1 MWPTLLS
8 PWIDPDS
15 LIWNILYQTS
25 RSSDILATVGKVSV
39 VRNGNMEGK
48 DKKAPSFRNE
58 PFNRKKDLLFL
69 FPIWYDHPWAFE
81 RAHLWGIPTVLSVF
95 YRLRR
100 NQIHVLSFT
109 NSYFN
114 PARQIRNRNSRWSYS
129 TANINCK
136 SLCLPMYTCG
146 QHSLPQRLLLL
157 PSSDHPSHHDQSTG
171 FTSAIALRTYVVS
184 LTKLRRTCSGFSK

>member
-1 MWPTLLS
+1 MGTWKGRTRRPL
-8 PWIDPDS
+8 
-15 LIWNILYQTS
+15 
-25 RSSDILATVGKVSV
+25 
-39 VRNGNMEGK
+39 
-48 DKKAPSFRNE
+48 
-58 PFNRKKDLLFL
+58 
-69 FPIWYDHPWAFE
+69 AFE
-81 RAHLWGIPTVLSVF
+81 MNLSIERKIYCSSSRYDMIILEHSKGPIFEEYLQCYQFSTVSAEIKF
-95 YRLRR
+95 MYS
-100 NQIHVLSFT
+100 QKTTFT

-146 QHSLPQRLLLL
+146 QHSLPQRLLLR